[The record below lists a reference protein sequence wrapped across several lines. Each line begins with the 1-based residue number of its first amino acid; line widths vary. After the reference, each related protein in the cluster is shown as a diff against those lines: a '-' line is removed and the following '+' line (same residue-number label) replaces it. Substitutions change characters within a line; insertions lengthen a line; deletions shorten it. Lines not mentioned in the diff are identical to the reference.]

1 MPMNPKYPVYIPSK
15 GRWESRLTVKALEKI
30 GVPYRVVIEREEYD
44 KYAAVIDPAKLLVL
58 PFSNRGLVAS
68 RCWIMD
74 HSIAEGATRHWQI
87 DDNIRNFFRFNR
99 NLKVP
104 VTSGTIF
111 AAAEDFTDRFENVA
125 YSGLQYFMF
134 VSRKSRHDPVTLN
147 TRIYSCTLVNNSI
160 PYRWRSVYND
170 DTDVSLMALKDGWC
184 TVLFNAFLAEKAVTM
199 TVPGGNTEQLY
210 LIQDGRLKM
219 AQALQ
224 RRHPDVTKIAWKWGR
239 WQHVVD
245 YRPFKGNKLRYKP
258 GIEIPQGVN
267 NYGMVLC
274 GPDTERA

>member
-1 MPMNPKYPVYIPSK
+1 MNPRYPIYIPSK

-44 KYAAVIDPAKLLVL
+44 NYAAVIDPAKILVL

-68 RCWIMD
+68 RCWIME
-74 HSIAEGATRHWQI
+74 HSIAEGAARHWQI
-87 DDNIRNFFRFNR
+87 DDNVRGFYRLHK
-99 NLKVP
+99 NLKRP

-125 YSGLQYFMF
+125 YSGMQYDMF
-134 VSRKSRHDPVTLN
+134 APETSKHPPFILN
-147 TRIYSCTLVNNSI
+147 TRIYSITLVNNAI

-184 TVLFNAFLAEKAVTM
+184 TILFYAFLAKKVATM
-199 TVPGGNTEQLY
+199 TCKGGNTEQLY

-274 GPDTERA
+274 GPDTEQA

>member
-1 MPMNPKYPVYIPSK
+1 MNPRYPIYIPSK

-30 GVPYRVVIEREEYD
+30 GVPYSVVIEPQEYEQ
-44 KYAAVIDPAKLLVL
+44 YAAVIDPAKILVL
-58 PFSNRGLVAS
+58 PFSDRGLIAS
-68 RCWIMD
+68 RCWIME
-74 HSIAEGATRHWQI
+74 HSIAAGAARHWQI
-87 DDNIRNFFRFNR
+87 DDNVRGFYRLHK
-99 NLKVP
+99 NLKRP
-104 VTSGTIF
+104 VISGTIF

-125 YSGLQYFMF
+125 YSGMQYDMF
-134 VSRKSRHDPVTLN
+134 APENLKHPPFILN
-147 TRIYSCTLVNNSI
+147 TRIYSITLVNNAI

-184 TVLFNAFLAEKAVTM
+184 TILFYAFLAKKVATM
-199 TVPGGNTEQLY
+199 TCKGGNTEELY